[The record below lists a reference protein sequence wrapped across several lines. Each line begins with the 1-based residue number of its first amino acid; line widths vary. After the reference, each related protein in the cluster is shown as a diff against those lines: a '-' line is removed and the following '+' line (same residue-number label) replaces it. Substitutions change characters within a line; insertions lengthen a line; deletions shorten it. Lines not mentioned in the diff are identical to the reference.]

1 MYYSLFV
8 IGILKSQR
16 VTDSSDSSQGNLGPQ
31 GPGGHL
37 GPPGPPGPQGSTGQP
52 GIKGQLVKCSIF
64 FIIAVIIRRKKM
76 KHIIGN
82 CMMCGR
88 LIFMYFLCY
97 REMLAFQVLKE
108 RLDLKENL

>member
-1 MYYSLFV
+1 
-8 IGILKSQR
+8 
-16 VTDSSDSSQGNLGPQ
+16 
-31 GPGGHL
+31 
-37 GPPGPPGPQGSTGQP
+37 
-52 GIKGQLVKCSIF
+52 
-64 FIIAVIIRRKKM
+64 M